1 MNRLWVRLS
10 LAFGLFVLLGPLLLA
25 SIGLLVTNSGTL
37 MFFIRME
44 LTSPGSLTDQ
54 LTQFYA
60 ARQSWEGVDTLV
72 QSYDLS
78 LPRGPEGRSFT
89 LSLTDEG
96 SNLIYGSVDGA
107 RADPQI
113 EVNRITIP
121 LVVEGR
127 VRGYLIVS
135 QERPLANF
143 FPNSDTQAFLLRQ
156 VSTALVGL
164 AIVSAVLGLIGGV
177 LISRSLAAPLA
188 RLAET
193 VRRFG
198 KRDFSARA
206 QVRGSTELR
215 AVAQAFNQMATDLE
229 QAETLRRNLVA
240 DVAHELRTP
249 ITVLQGNLQAL
260 LDGVYPLEKDEI
272 ARLMQQTEML
282 TRLVNDLRELTQAE
296 AHQLRIVKAEV
307 DLTALVANTTDAFR
321 VAANERGVRLV
332 AQVPEQAI
340 YIQAEAGRIQQ
351 VLTNLIQN
359 ALTHTPAGGEVRIS
373 LTSERDALLT
383 VADTGAGIAA
393 EHLPH
398 IFDRFYRT
406 DRSRSRD
413 TGGSGLGLAI
423 AKAFVELHG
432 GTISVESAGVPGQG
446 SRFIVRLPCR
456 EQVLPQP
463 SR

>member
-44 LTSPGSLTDQ
+44 LTSPGSLTDE
-54 LTQFYA
+54 LTRYYA
-60 ARQSWEGVDTLV
+60 ARQSWEGVDALI

-78 LPRGPEGRSFT
+78 LPRGPEGRSFA
-89 LSLTDEG
+89 LSLADEG
-96 SNLIYGSVDGA
+96 NNLIYGNVDA
-107 RADPQI
+107 ANADTQV
-113 EVNRITIP
+113 EVTRVTIP
-121 LVVEGR
+121 LAIEER
-127 VRGYLIVS
+127 VHGYLILS

-143 FPNSDTQAFLLRQ
+143 FPNRDSQAFLLRQ

-164 AIVSAVLGLIGGV
+164 AVVSAVLGLVGGV

-188 RLAET
+188 RLADT

-206 QVRGSTELR
+206 EVRGSTELR
-215 AVAQAFNQMATDLE
+215 DVAQAFNQMAADLE

-260 LDGVYPLEKDEI
+260 MDGVYPLEKDEI
-272 ARLMQQTEML
+272 ARLMQQTDIL

-296 AHQLRIVKAEV
+296 AHQLRVVTTEV
-307 DLTALVANTTDAFR
+307 DLAALVRRTADAFQ
-321 VAANERGVRLV
+321 VAAHERGIRLI
-332 AQVPEQAI
+332 AQVPLQTVH
-340 YIQAEAGRIQQ
+340 IQAEARRIQQ
-351 VLTNLIQN
+351 VLNNLIQN
-359 ALTHTPAGGEVRIS
+359 ALTHTPDKGEVRIT
-373 LTSERDALLT
+373 LTSERDAALLT
-383 VADTGAGIAA
+383 VADTGGGIAA

-398 IFDRFYRT
+398 IFDRFYRA

-432 GTISVESAGVPGQG
+432 GSITVESAGVPGQG
-446 SRFIVRLPCR
+446 TTFTVRLP
-456 EQVLPQP
+456 
-463 SR
+463 